1 METQFL
7 IGWICVAGALVGSAS
22 ALGRRAAS
30 SERFAPPPPA
40 TAVDRAIG
48 AIGML
53 AALASCEFAP
63 KKIIVITALSDA
75 DIVARGGVPE
85 RAVVL
90 RKPIALHDLEEH
102 VRPT

>member
-1 METQFL
+1 MERLNPMRRITINLLTLCCALAAGVLSDPVFAQQKFPTRT
-7 IGWICVAGALVGSAS
+7 IRIIAPFPAAGA
-22 ALGRRAAS
+22 
-30 SERFAPPPPA
+30 
-40 TAVDRAIG
+40 
-48 AIGML
+48 
-53 AALASCEFAP
+53 
-63 KKIIVITALSDA
+63 A